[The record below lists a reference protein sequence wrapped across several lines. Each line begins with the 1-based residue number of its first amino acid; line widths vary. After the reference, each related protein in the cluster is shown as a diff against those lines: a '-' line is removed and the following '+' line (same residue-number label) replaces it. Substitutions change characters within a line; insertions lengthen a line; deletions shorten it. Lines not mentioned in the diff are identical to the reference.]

1 MAEKRDVK
9 SAPAAGSR
17 PDPAA
22 TAAAGATGKKEG
34 ATASAPEGRTSAP
47 PRGDSLPAGEDI
59 NDASDR
65 GRERP
70 ATPSAQADI
79 DAWRRRIDVID
90 EQLMRLLNSR
100 SACAVEIGK
109 VKRMLGLPVYSP
121 EREAWIL
128 DRVMREN
135 PGPLDPTA
143 VRRVFE
149 RIIDESRR
157 LERLAVDKEKVEPKE

>member
-1 MAEKRDVK
+1 MAEKRDLK
-9 SAPAAGSR
+9 AARDAKPPAAS
-17 PDPAA
+17 
-22 TAAAGATGKKEG
+22 
-34 ATASAPEGRTSAP
+34 
-47 PRGDSLPAGEDI
+47 GED
-59 NDASDR
+59 A
-65 GRERP
+65 
-70 ATPSAQADI
+70 I
-79 DAWRRRIDVID
+79 DEWRRRIDAID

-109 VKRMLGLPVYSP
+109 VKRALGLPVYSP

-128 DRVMREN
+128 ERVMREN

-157 LERLAVDKEKVEPKE
+157 LERLAVDKEAAAKKE

>member
-1 MAEKRDVK
+1 MAEKRDLK
-9 SAPAAGSR
+9 PLREA
-17 PDPAA
+17 
-22 TAAAGATGKKEG
+22 K
-34 ATASAPEGRTSAP
+34 APESA
-47 PRGDSLPAGEDI
+47 
-59 NDASDR
+59 
-65 GRERP
+65 
-70 ATPSAQADI
+70 I
-79 DAWRRRIDVID
+79 DEWRRRIDAID

-109 VKRMLGLPVYSP
+109 VKRSLGLPVYSP

-128 DRVMREN
+128 ERVMREN

-157 LERLAVDKEKVEPKE
+157 LERLAVDKDESTKKE